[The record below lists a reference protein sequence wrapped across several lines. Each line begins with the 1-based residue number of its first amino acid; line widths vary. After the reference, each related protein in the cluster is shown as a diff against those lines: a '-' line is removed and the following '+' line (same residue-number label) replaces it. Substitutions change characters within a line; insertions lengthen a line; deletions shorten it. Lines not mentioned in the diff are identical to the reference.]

1 MKVIKVISLLV
12 LFACLCSQTVIGAV
26 DTFSIGTEAV
36 EVQVN
41 YTCAGADC
49 IEVLS
54 CDADGIV
61 AYTMDKNQNMKY
73 LYLDYKGNVTEFEGQ
88 PVIFRDGVGLINKD
102 TYYGYIDENGNWLT
116 APEFSY
122 ASEFSEGYGAVKRQA
137 GKAYL
142 LNASMEIRLEADDF
156 YYEGNNSF
164 PGTVFRN
171 GYAAYSKDGKAFYL
185 DADLN
190 STKIE
195 LGNECDFDDGEFMFD
210 GGTLVHMY
218 LEKING
224 EFTNRAV
231 YRIFDHNGKETYRY
245 VAEIPNGEELTAY
258 GRTKILANGNVVFA
272 EPEDYSDPM
281 THEKITLVNIDGDV
295 LSETERFYR
304 GSGKR
309 MTGIGGLIYL
319 NGDFYSEDLKNII
332 ISDYVCDAVSAD
344 GSVAVSLV
352 TSESDNI
359 TVEKIKVI
367 KDKTVA
373 LSQDTK
379 IADPNKIKAY
389 SKIENQDVTVYIN
402 NQRIYFDKEP
412 IIENNRTLV
421 PMRRIFEELGA
432 EVTWDN
438 ETQTAAAVRNGIEV
452 KITIGSDVMYKNGEA
467 IQLDAGARLID
478 DGYTFVPLRAVSEAF
493 GCDVQWNEELQTV
506 DIATK

>member
-1 MKVIKVISLLV
+1 M
-12 LFACLCSQTVIGAV
+12 
-26 DTFSIGTEAV
+26 
-36 EVQVN
+36 
-41 YTCAGADC
+41 
-49 IEVLS
+49 
-54 CDADGIV
+54 
-61 AYTMDKNQNMKY
+61 
-73 LYLDYKGNVTEFEGQ
+73 
-88 PVIFRDGVGLINKD
+88 
-102 TYYGYIDENGNWLT
+102 
-116 APEFSY
+116 
-122 ASEFSEGYGAVKRQA
+122 
-137 GKAYL
+137 
-142 LNASMEIRLEADDF
+142 
-156 YYEGNNSF
+156 
-164 PGTVFRN
+164 
-171 GYAAYSKDGKAFYL
+171 
-185 DADLN
+185 
-190 STKIE
+190 
-195 LGNECDFDDGEFMFD
+195 
-210 GGTLVHMY
+210 
-218 LEKING
+218 
-224 EFTNRAV
+224 
-231 YRIFDHNGKETYRY
+231 
-245 VAEIPNGEELTAY
+245 
-258 GRTKILANGNVVFA
+258 
-272 EPEDYSDPM
+272 
-281 THEKITLVNIDGDV
+281 
-295 LSETERFYR
+295 
-304 GSGKR
+304 
-309 MTGIGGLIYL
+309 
-319 NGDFYSEDLKNII
+319 
-332 ISDYVCDAVSAD
+332 
-344 GSVAVSLV
+344 